1 MFCAYS
7 LINYFTVVVNL
18 VHVAVIENLFYT
30 EAFKIFN
37 VVLGGVIEKTAS
49 VKRAADDFP
58 AVGGRNTAEVAE
70 IKNFFHIIIL
80 PAFSIAGTAP
90 KINGNFFFLSTP

>member
-49 VKRAADDFP
+49 VKRAAYDFP
-58 AVGGRNTAEVAE
+58 AVG
-70 IKNFFHIIIL
+70 
-80 PAFSIAGTAP
+80 IAGTAP